1 MSVYTSNVKYYVSYN
16 ICHTSDGCVQNGEQ
30 QLEQRI
36 AGSMKETRDTIE
48 CKRYTTP
55 S

>member
-1 MSVYTSNVKYYVSYN
+1 MSVYTMSSIMYHITYA
-16 ICHTSDGCVQNGEQ
+16 IHHTGAYRTGNNSW
-30 QLEQRI
+30 LEQRI